1 MIALGVSAENLGDA
15 PFHLGEAG
23 EHFLWGDT
31 NAARCVKGGP
41 GLARPGESQAVSAG
55 GPWPVTCCRLRARP
69 TDFQVGGGSQGP
81 GSQRPLRGSQPVPR
95 GRARPRPRP
104 PARTDPRSR
113 RSRAEAH
120 ALTDLVRHPRPLVT
134 GAALEWDLT
143 VAEPGDGAEGGAG
156 RAGRGGGGPR
166 PGSEGPLAPALR
178 AAAVD
183 DPTRKRGPGAARPQ
197 L

>member
-1 MIALGVSAENLGDA
+1 MGMFCVDVSNSRVVDVPQDDALAIGVEEMIALGVSTENLGDA

-23 EHFLWGDT
+23 EHFL
-31 NAARCVKGGP
+31 
-41 GLARPGESQAVSAG
+41 
-55 GPWPVTCCRLRARP
+55 
-69 TDFQVGGGSQGP
+69 
-81 GSQRPLRGSQPVPR
+81 
-95 GRARPRPRP
+95 
-104 PARTDPRSR
+104 
-113 RSRAEAH
+113 
-120 ALTDLVRHPRPLVT
+120 DLVRHPRPLVT
-134 GAALEWDLT
+134 GAALEWDLA

-183 DPTRKRGPGAARPQ
+183 DPTRKRGSGAARPQ